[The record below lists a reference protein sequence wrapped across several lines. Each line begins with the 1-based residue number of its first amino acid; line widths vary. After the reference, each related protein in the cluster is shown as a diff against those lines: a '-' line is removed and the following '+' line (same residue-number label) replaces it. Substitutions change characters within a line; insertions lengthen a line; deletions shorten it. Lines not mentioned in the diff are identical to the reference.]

1 MTQILENL
9 ARARAAQVDAATAL
23 EQVTQANSELLVR
36 MTESRAKS
44 EEAVR
49 ETKANGDPDGK
60 WAMQLRLALDDQTDI
75 QSMLTGSQ
83 AALNTRSAAAAAAT
97 AAAHDA
103 ELNARREETE
113 IQAKELDDV
122 IRELDAK
129 LCEAVARRM
138 VCQNIMKPR
147 AVGKTSCFTFYQA
160 SSLLKNIVTHSQVS
174 AGNVS

>member
-1 MTQILENL
+1 MTHILEKL

-23 EQVTQANSELLVR
+23 EQVTQANSALLVR
-36 MTESRAKS
+36 MAESRAKS

-60 WAMQLRLALDDQTDI
+60 WAMQLRLALDDQADI
-75 QSMLTGSQ
+75 KSMLTGSQ
-83 AALNTRSAAAAAAT
+83 AVLNERSAAASAAT
-97 AAAHDA
+97 SAAHSTESA
-103 ELNARREETE
+103 ARTEETE

-122 IRELDAK
+122 IRVLDAK
-129 LCEAVARRM
+129 LCEAVQRRM
-138 VCQNIMKPR
+138 ACQNIMHPSKFG
-147 AVGKTSCFTFYQA
+147 ATSCFKFYQA